1 MHAALVPSW
10 STPCP
15 VYTKIPDPGPP
26 PPGHLQ
32 LKVLAVGIPRVVR
45 LRARGIH
52 PTAKAVSLPYDPS
65 IDGVGIDEH
74 TGIMYYILPLSASCL
89 AEKVNVDRDNLVP
102 LQPGAPKPLP
112 GNGPGN
118 GHGSTLGH
126 GADHRAE
133 TLDPIAVAG
142 LVNPVSSSWMALRT
156 RVNGEI
162 TGKTVLVLGATSKS
176 GRAAVLVARFL
187 GADKVIGVARREERL
202 KSVEGLDGWIAS
214 GDLLTGETGVR
225 FALPDWIGPVHIVL
239 DYIGGSVAAG
249 VLGSAEIEEGRELQ
263 YVQVG
268 NLALELGT
276 GEKHMFETLPGHLIS
291 RKPICI
297 RGSGM
302 GSFSRRD
309 LVREMPG
316 LVAFLARMKAPFGI
330 ASAPMN
336 EVASV
341 WQDEDTK
348 GSRVVIVP

>member
-10 STPCP
+10 SSPSP
-15 VYTKIPDPGPP
+15 VYTEIPDPGPP
-26 PPGHLQ
+26 PPGQLQ
-32 LKVLAVGIPRVVR
+32 LKILAVGIPRVVR

-52 PTAKAVSLPYDPS
+52 PTAKAVRLPYDPS
-65 IDGVGIDEH
+65 IDGVGIDEQ
-74 TGIMYYILPLSASCL
+74 TGDMYYILPLSAPCL
-89 AEKVNVDRDNLVP
+89 AEKVNVDRGSLVP
-102 LQPGAPKPLP
+102 FQPGVSRP
-112 GNGPGN
+112 GP
-118 GHGSTLGH
+118 GHGSDHGPAP
-126 GADHRAE
+126 GADS
-133 TLDPIAVAG
+133 LDPVAIAG

-156 RVNGEI
+156 RVDGKL

-187 GADKVIGVARREERL
+187 GAKKVIGVARREEGLR
-202 KSVEGLDGWIAS
+202 SVEGLDGWLSS
-214 GDLLTGETGVR
+214 GVMLTGGAGVR
-225 FALPDWIGPVHIVL
+225 FTLPEWTGPVHVVL
-239 DYIGGSVAAG
+239 DYVGGSVAAG
-249 VLGSAEIEEGRELQ
+249 VLESAKVEEGEELQ

-276 GEKHMFETLPGHLIS
+276 GEKHLFETLPGHLIS

-302 GSFSRRD
+302 GSFSRKD
-309 LVREMPG
+309 LLREMPG
-316 LVAFLARMKAPFGI
+316 LVAFLAQLKAPFGI
-330 ASAPMN
+330 ASAPMS

>member
-10 STPCP
+10 SSPLP
-15 VYTKIPDPGPP
+15 VYTEIPDPGPP
-26 PPGHLQ
+26 SPGQLQ

-65 IDGVGIDEH
+65 IDGVGIDEQ
-74 TGIMYYILPLSASCL
+74 TGVMYYIIPLSASCL
-89 AEKVNVDRDNLVP
+89 VEKVNVDRDNLVP
-102 LQPGAPKPLP
+102 LQPGASIPEP
-112 GNGPGN
+112 
-118 GHGSTLGH
+118 GHGPALGH
-126 GADHRAE
+126 GDDHRAE
-133 TLDPIAVAG
+133 SLDPVAIAG

-187 GADKVIGVARREERL
+187 GAKKVIGVARREEGLR
-202 KSVEGLDGWIAS
+202 SVEGLDGWLAS
-214 GDLLTGETGVR
+214 GDMLTGGAGAK
-225 FALPDWIGPVHIVL
+225 FALPEWIGPVHIVL
-239 DYIGGSVAAG
+239 DYVGGSVAAG
-249 VLGSAEIEEGRELQ
+249 ILGSAEIEEGEELQ

-276 GEKHMFETLPGHLIS
+276 GEKHLFETLPSHLIS

-302 GSFSRRD
+302 GSFSRSD

-316 LVAFLARMKAPFGI
+316 LVAFLARMKVPFGI
-330 ASAPMN
+330 ARAPMS
-336 EVASV
+336 EVASA

-348 GSRVVIVP
+348 GNRVVIVP